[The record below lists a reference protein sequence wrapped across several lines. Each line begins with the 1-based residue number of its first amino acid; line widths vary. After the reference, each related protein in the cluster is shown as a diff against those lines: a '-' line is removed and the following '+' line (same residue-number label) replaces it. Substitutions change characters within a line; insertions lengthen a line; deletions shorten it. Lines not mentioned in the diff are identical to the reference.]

1 MSSREEL
8 LIMQQIKLMEEMQRK
23 AREKEKRREDKKIR
37 KQKVCRGFLY
47 GEGTPGRAQSLG
59 LAQGSLVFIALLT
72 SQTVDTPSSLKPRH
86 NFPDTEARLPA
97 GEARVDYEHGGRD
110 VYLH

>member
-47 GEGTPGRAQSLG
+47 GEGTPGRAQSAG
-59 LAQGSLVFIALLT
+59 TGSGKFGFYCLAHVAN
-72 SQTVDTPSSLKPRH
+72 R
-86 NFPDTEARLPA
+86 
-97 GEARVDYEHGGRD
+97 
-110 VYLH
+110 